1 MLQITAACDER
12 SALQGGR
19 STVCAEPIRKILLKA
34 PERAAVT
41 VPWEIPTMPAMTS
54 ELELSDLDFTATV
67 MLPTAESRE
76 ATDGTDRVLAQLEV
90 VIDSIALKVEVG
102 STDERLWR
110 ILAGVYM
117 AMERITDYND
127 LVRKHLATFGRSL
140 ELDQP
145 GITFA
150 LPVKVN
156 RDDIPKLDMIMS
168 ACATPG
174 GAALD
179 FGAVRRVSGGGML
192 ALSELLLALVPVS
205 AMPQMRGIE
214 AFIASIEAAI
224 KAGQGGKEMQELV
237 GAYRRFAIAHPKQ
250 PAPAVAAVA

>member
-1 MLQITAACDER
+1 
-12 SALQGGR
+12 
-19 STVCAEPIRKILLKA
+19 
-34 PERAAVT
+34 
-41 VPWEIPTMPAMTS
+41 MPAMIS
-54 ELELSDLDFTATV
+54 ELELSDLDFTETV
-67 MLPTAESRE
+67 MLRASESHE
-76 ATDGTDRVLAQLEV
+76 VPDGTDRVLKQLDTL
-90 VIDSIALKVEVG
+90 IDSIALKVECG

-127 LVRKHLATFGRSL
+127 LVRKHLATFGRPL
-140 ELDQP
+140 KLDQP

-156 RDDIPKLDMIMS
+156 FDDIPKLDIIKS

-192 ALSELLLALVPVS
+192 ALSELLLALVAVS
-205 AMPQMRGIE
+205 VLPQMRGIE
-214 AFIASIEAAI
+214 AFIGSIEAAI
-224 KAGQGGKEMQELV
+224 KAGQGAKEMQELV
-237 GAYRRFAIAHPKQ
+237 AAYRRFTIAHPKQ
-250 PAPAVAAVA
+250 SASGSAAVA

>member
-1 MLQITAACDER
+1 MQ
-12 SALQGGR
+12 
-19 STVCAEPIRKILLKA
+19 
-34 PERAAVT
+34 
-41 VPWEIPTMPAMTS
+41 AMIS
-54 ELELSDLDFTATV
+54 ELELSDLDFTETV
-67 MLPTAESRE
+67 MLHPGE
-76 ATDGTDRVLAQLEV
+76 AQEGSDGTDRVLHQLDV
-90 VIDSIALKVEVG
+90 LIDSIALKVECG

-127 LVRKHLATFGRSL
+127 LVRKHLATFGRPL
-140 ELDQP
+140 KLDQP

-156 RDDIPKLDMIMS
+156 FDDIPKLDLIMS

-192 ALSELLLALVPVS
+192 ALSELLLALVSVS
-205 AMPQMRGIE
+205 VLPQMRGIE
-214 AFIASIEAAI
+214 AFIGSIEAAI
-224 KAGQGGKEMQELV
+224 KAGQDGKEMQELV
-237 GAYRRFAIAHPKQ
+237 SAYRRFTLAHPKQ
-250 PAPAVAAVA
+250 SANNSAAVA

>member
-1 MLQITAACDER
+1 
-12 SALQGGR
+12 
-19 STVCAEPIRKILLKA
+19 
-34 PERAAVT
+34 
-41 VPWEIPTMPAMTS
+41 MPATMIS
-54 ELELSDLDFTATV
+54 ELELSDLDFTETV
-67 MLPTAESRE
+67 MLRSSESSE
-76 ATDGTDRVLAQLEV
+76 GTDGTDRVLKHLDTL
-90 VIDSIALKVEVG
+90 IDSIALKVECG

-127 LVRKHLATFGRSL
+127 LVRKHLATFGRPL
-140 ELDQP
+140 KLDQP

-156 RDDIPKLDMIMS
+156 FDDIPKLDIIMS

-192 ALSELLLALVPVS
+192 ALSELLLALVSVS
-205 AMPQMRGIE
+205 VLPQMRGIE
-214 AFIASIEAAI
+214 AFIGSIEAAI
-224 KAGQGGKEMQELV
+224 KAGQGAKEMQELV
-237 GAYRRFAIAHPKQ
+237 AAYRRFTVAHPKQ
-250 PAPAVAAVA
+250 SAPSSAAAA